1 MGRGQELLNA
11 AREGD
16 KRTVEK
22 ILGQIT
28 NISGPFTRW
37 VQIHVKLFYWFN
49 NEVQSNKDFLRCSNL
64 LFLHVRWLQKSS
76 ENVIFVST
84 MVYCYHIVFF

>member
-1 MGRGQELLNA
+1 MGRSQELLNA

-28 NISGPFTRW
+28 NISGPFTSFKNILQVGKPRG
-37 VQIHVKLFYWFN
+37 VELPVPVTEQVSKLEKPEEPIWFVN
-49 NEVQSNKDFLRCSNL
+49 KRNQTKVINIKNETCIR
-64 LFLHVRWLQKSS
+64 
-76 ENVIFVST
+76 
-84 MVYCYHIVFF
+84 